1 MPNLIQQFQ
10 EIGLVSGIRII
21 IEPDDKSIIILYVFS
36 LFKFVTH
43 ILGESNDYKC
53 KKYMDYLNG
62 VLLCLYLTS
71 NTLCL
76 NP

>member
-21 IEPDDKSIIILYVFS
+21 MEPDDKSIIILYVFS

-43 ILGESNDYKC
+43 ILGESND
-53 KKYMDYLNG
+53 
-62 VLLCLYLTS
+62 
-71 NTLCL
+71 
-76 NP
+76 